1 MPGGIKISKPE
12 RLPKEDVSEPDLHSW
27 WNELLNYLNQDD
39 DFHLFKK
46 KGIYSSWTAAEI
58 DEDRITEIHADDEVD
73 KLNARRRQL
82 NNYLTIIAGCC
93 SKDQYMLVIRQAT
106 SLEWIWSELQII
118 YQHEHKGKQFLG
130 IVDINWDPDKDS
142 AISIYNSYRAKIM
155 ENLKPAGT
163 AIQWKNTVLKTQES
177 ISPTFEDHILLT
189 TLHLID
195 SRLPAK
201 IRELYGPRIENG
213 KFLMDLK
220 MDILT
225 NVSKILADM
234 NDGDSHINQM
244 TADNTNTYTAA
255 FMSNNTRGFQRGR
268 GRGRDR
274 GRDRYRNY
282 NNSRKQ
288 QDSATQFCRLC
299 HLSRQPTNV
308 TLSHEIGD
316 VNCPSLSARDKEG
329 LKSKLSINA
338 IQADDNDNDEDEVDE
353 EDAINKI
360 AELCGYNPGEI
371 KHSAISNTKG
381 KDTSI
386 HVIKPVP
393 SQILSVFQ
401 NDIPIH
407 MDLDS
412 GCWINSVK
420 LSFAKQ
426 MKWKIHPNGQLA
438 KIADGKT
445 VLKSAGEIHETFSR
459 NNWIVKFSAIVL
471 EDLHTDVIAGNNFFM
486 DNNVKQDIPKRNI
499 VVHNKYVVPET
510 NRNIALPTLPINS
523 IVEVSN
529 QTVIL
534 PNQVKTIK
542 VPHEDDKIV
551 FVEPSPGSNN
561 TWPHPQICT
570 VTNSQIEIANK
581 SAEPVIIKKQHLSVR
596 EILEKHDLKK
606 KVDYKISEIKINN
619 NGLEH
624 LNDIQTNRD
633 RLTNNQQLQLD
644 TLLHKHNKVFN
655 QDLSGGYN
663 HKSGPH
669 FCKLKFANQER
680 PSSKK
685 AICVQ
690 YNSQMNTLLQKVC
703 DELTDC
709 NVLGV
714 PQHENVDVQH
724 IMPCFLRKKQKAKD
738 KPLNEL
744 TTKDVRLVVNTCELS
759 KFMKSLPAKINKPQD
774 VYNKLAKWKYII
786 KTDMYQGFFQN
797 HMHRDAQRWCA
808 ILTPFGGMRFFKRGI
823 QGLINQS
830 EELDEMLANIFRTL
844 LTEGILAKQA
854 DDLFVGGETIQETLE
869 NFGKML
875 KVCDENNIKLSPS
888 KTIMFPVTVDIM
900 SWIWSQGGTLSPSPH
915 RKKALAKITEED
927 LKTVRDIR
935 SWVGLY
941 KTFIYHTP
949 NLTKIMDPFD
959 KLVGDKESKDLIVWN
974 DELRLKLQ
982 EAKDHVENISDV
994 YLPHP
999 DDQLIIITDGARTPP
1014 GVGFVLQAKNNKDE
1028 VRIVRF
1034 YSVKLKPHHLKW
1046 SPCEIEAV
1054 AFGTAIEA
1062 FYDIIKE
1069 SSKPVI
1075 ICPDSKPVCDATKL
1089 LQQGRFSLSP
1099 RIQTFLNNMG
1109 KISCEVQHVSGKTG
1123 HNKIADFQSR
1133 NTEPCHAEI
1142 CQLCN
1147 YVSHQSDTILDPRI
1161 GAIQE
1166 EIPYSNRQGWKSIQQ
1181 QDKACILAKNA
1192 LSTGQLISKK
1202 SGKVNTDARRI
1213 LNQAKVSKDDLLIVP
1228 RAINLSTEKHERIV
1242 VPSAYNQALLTQMH
1256 YKHEHPTKSQLKS
1269 LFDKYFFGLG
1279 INVILEKLYDEC
1291 SLCNSMKRLP
1301 KQENFTTTTNAAMPG
1316 THFVADVMRR
1326 SKQKVLV
1333 IRDQFSSYT
1342 LAQFIDTEN
1351 HQDLQNALIKMV
1363 TPIRANDSVIIRT
1376 DQATGFQKLKAN
1388 KSLED
1393 INISLELSDDYSKNG
1408 TAVVDKG
1415 IQELEREITI
1425 LHPKESPIDDIILSK
1440 ALMNLN
1446 DRLRRN
1452 GNLSAKNIL
1461 FARDEKLK
1469 ENLTIDDKIL
1479 AADQLQAR
1487 KTTKHK
1493 EPNVHDQ
1500 QCFSIGDSV
1509 MLKENPKK
1517 HNVRDKFLV
1526 TNVHQGKVSMQKITN
1541 HLVRNGQSQ
1550 LRSKQ
1555 YNVTNNKLFRV
1566 RSQYNYTKVKTL
1578 PKQRFQDYDP
1588 VHRAIDTSDD
1598 DYSSET
1604 GDDQNNDNNKEDMDQ
1619 TIIDTN
1625 VQTQSSE
1632 DDNQS
1637 IYNNDGYES
1646 AVDYDTA
1653 DEETERHSSTTERG
1667 EKQKFTEVWVTSK
1680 TTEKHKILNNLK
1692 QNIAATKIQ
1701 HWFRIN
1707 SHKKTLIKNRLRKK
1721 IKPPE
1726 IYRDELQNTTA
1737 DVCFSSHDERK
1748 IDSETEIS
1756 GEWDHHV
1763 SCIDLSDNMNE
1774 GFIASPLN
1782 LKFSFSEQNLNK
1794 VFDYDDVFPLQ
1805 SSPNPN
1811 TLDLRYSS
1819 LNFDPSRVYDLS
1831 NVLPLQPQIKE
1842 KTKNTRVQRIRHYFN
1857 RKFNLNRGGTPPKGL
1872 VNLQKKWGTLTSL
1885 LSKY

>member
-1 MPGGIKISKPE
+1 MKTVKMPGGIKISKPE

-46 KGIYSSWTAAEI
+46 KGIYSSWTAAEL
-58 DEDRITEIHADDEVD
+58 DEDRITVIHADDD
-73 KLNARRRQL
+73 ATKLNARIRQL

-118 YQHEHKGKQFLG
+118 YQHEHKGKQFLQ
-130 IVDINWDPDKDS
+130 IVDIQWNPDKDT
-142 AISIYNSYRAKIM
+142 AISVYNSYRAKIM

-163 AIQWKNTVLKTQES
+163 TVQWKNTVVKTQES

-201 IRELYGPRIENG
+201 VKDLYGPRIENG

-225 NVSKILADM
+225 NVSKMLTDI
-234 NDGDSHINQM
+234 NDEGDSHVNQI
-244 TADNTNTYTAA
+244 TCSNDTFTAA
-255 FMSNNTRGFQRGR
+255 YMSNSSRGFH
-268 GRGRDR
+268 RGRDR
-274 GRDRYRNY
+274 DRGRQRNF
-282 NNSRKQ
+282 NNSRRQ
-288 QDSATQFCRLC
+288 TDSGNQFCRLC
-299 HLSRQPTNV
+299 HLSRQPRNV

-316 VNCPSLSARDKEG
+316 INCPSLSERDKEG
-329 LKSKLSINA
+329 LKAKLSINA
-338 IQADDNDNDEDEVDE
+338 IQADDEDHEEDDEDEDSM
-353 EDAINKI
+353 NKI
-360 AELCGYNPGEI
+360 AELHGYNSGEI
-371 KHSAISNTKG
+371 KSSATNSTKL
-381 KDTSI
+381 DTSI

-401 NDIPIH
+401 NEIPIH

-420 LSFAKQ
+420 LSYAKK
-426 MKWKIHPNGQLA
+426 MHWKIHPNGQLA
-438 KIADGKT
+438 RIADGKT
-445 VLKSAGEIHETFSR
+445 ILKSAGEVHETFKR
-459 NNWIVKFSAIVL
+459 NSWNVKFSAIVL

-499 VVHNKYVVPET
+499 IVHNKYVVPET

-523 IVEVSN
+523 IVEITH

-534 PNQVKTIK
+534 PNQVKK
-542 VPHEDDKIV
+542 VVVPHEDDKV
-551 FVEPSPGSNN
+551 LFVEPTPGAN
-561 TWPHPQICT
+561 TNWPHPQICKVKNNT
-570 VTNSQIEIANK
+570 INITNQ
-581 SAEPVIIKKQHLSVR
+581 SADPIIVKKQHIAVR
-596 EILEKHDLKK
+596 EVVENHDIQHKP
-606 KVDYKISEIKINN
+606 DYKVNEITVNDN
-619 NGLEH
+619 NGLQH
-624 LNDIQTNRD
+624 LTEIQTNKE
-633 RLTNNQQLQLD
+633 RLTKSQQAQLED
-644 TLLHKHNKVFN
+644 ILNKHNRVFN
-655 QDLSGGYN
+655 QDLSRGYN

-703 DELTDC
+703 DELTEC
-709 NVLGV
+709 KVLGV
-714 PQHENVDVQH
+714 PQHENVDVQY

-759 KFMKSLPAKINKPQD
+759 KYMKSLPAKINKPQD
-774 VYNKLAKWKYII
+774 VYNKLARWKYII

-797 HMHRDAQRWCA
+797 HMHKDAQRWCA
-808 ILTPFGGMRFFKRGI
+808 ILTPFGGIRFFKRGI

-830 EELDEMLANIFRTL
+830 EELDELLANVFNPL
-844 LTEGILAKQA
+844 LTAGLLVKQA
-854 DDLFVGGETIQETLE
+854 DDLFVGGETIQEALD
-869 NFGKML
+869 NFGEML
-875 KVCDENNIKLSPS
+875 KVCDNNNIKLSPS
-888 KTIMFPVTVDIM
+888 KTVMFPISVDIM

-915 RKKALAKITEED
+915 RKKALAKITEDD

-935 SWVGLY
+935 SWTGLY

-959 KLVGDKESKDLIVWN
+959 KLVGDKESNDLIVWN

-999 DDQLIIITDGARTPP
+999 NDQLIIITDGARTPP
-1014 GVGFVLQAKNNKDE
+1014 GVGFVLQARNAANE
-1028 VRIVRF
+1028 VRTVRF

-1089 LQQGRFSLSP
+1089 LSQGKFSLSP

-1109 KISCEVQHVSGKTG
+1109 KIRCEVQHVSGKTG

-1133 NTEPCHAEI
+1133 NTEPCFAEI

-1147 YVSHQSDTILDPRI
+1147 YVNHQSDTILDPRVC
-1161 GAIQE
+1161 AIQE

-1181 QDKACILAKNA
+1181 QDKSCILAKTA

-1213 LNQAKVSKDDLLIVP
+1213 LTQAKIANDDLLIVP
-1228 RAINLSTEKHERIV
+1228 KAINFSTEKHERIV
-1242 VPSAYNQALLTQMH
+1242 VPSSYNQSLLTQMH

-1279 INVILEKLYDEC
+1279 INLILDKLYDEC
-1291 SLCNSMKRLP
+1291 SLCNSMKKLP
-1301 KQENFTTTTNAAMPG
+1301 KQEIFSTTTNATMPG

-1326 SKQKVLV
+1326 AKQKILV
-1333 IRDQFSSYT
+1333 IRDQFSSFT
-1342 LAQFIDTEN
+1342 LAQFIDSEN
-1351 HQDLQNALIKMV
+1351 HQDLQTAIIKMI
-1363 TPIRANDSVIIRT
+1363 TPIRANDTVVIRT
-1376 DQATGFQKLKAN
+1376 DQATGFQKLKSN
-1388 KSLED
+1388 KSLND
-1393 INISLELSDDYSKNG
+1393 VNVLLELSDDFSKNG

-1425 LHPKESPIDDIILSK
+1425 LHPKEAPIDDLILSK
-1440 ALMNLN
+1440 ALLNLN

-1461 FARDEKLK
+1461 FARDEKLQ
-1469 ENLTIDDKIL
+1469 ENLQIDDKIL
-1479 AADQLQAR
+1479 AENQLQAR
-1487 KTTKHK
+1487 TTNKHK
-1493 EPNVHDQ
+1493 ISNDEKLDKVVV
-1500 QCFSIGDSV
+1500 GDAV

-1526 TNVHQGKVSMQKITN
+1526 TNINQGKISMQKVTN
-1541 HLVRNGQSQ
+1541 HLTRTGQSQ
-1550 LRSKQ
+1550 IRSKQ
-1555 YNVTNNKLFRV
+1555 YCVPHSKLFRV
-1566 RSQYNYTKVKTL
+1566 KTQPNVL
-1578 PKQRFQDYDP
+1578 FRPKPVRQRIPKQEYDP
-1588 VHRAIDTSDD
+1588 VKRLLDTSDD
-1598 DYSSET
+1598 DWSATE
-1604 GDDQNNDNNKEDMDQ
+1604 DDNASTEDILDQ
-1619 TIIDTN
+1619 TIIECMNPPNNT
-1625 VQTQSSE
+1625 E
-1632 DDNQS
+1632 DDNLS
-1637 IYNNDGYES
+1637 IGDNDGYES
-1646 AVDYDTA
+1646 AVDYDTP
-1653 DEETERHSSTTERG
+1653 EEEEIG
-1667 EKQKFTEVWVTSK
+1667 EKPKHREVWVTSK
-1680 TTEKHKILNNLK
+1680 TTDKHRLLNNLK
-1692 QNIAATKIQ
+1692 QNFAATKIQ
-1701 HWFRIN
+1701 YWYRKNIQ
-1707 SHKKTLIKNRLRKK
+1707 KRTTIKNRLRKK
-1721 IKPPE
+1721 VKPPE
-1726 IYRDELQNTTA
+1726 IYRDNTEIQNITA
-1737 DVCFSSHDERK
+1737 DIGFSSHDERK
-1748 IDSETEIS
+1748 IDSDTELS
-1756 GEWDHHV
+1756 CEWDHHV
-1763 SCIDLSDNMNE
+1763 SCVDLSSTLND
-1774 GFIASPLN
+1774 GFIASPLD
-1782 LKFSFSEQNLNK
+1782 LKFSFSEQDLNR
-1794 VFDYDDVFPLQ
+1794 VYNFSDVFPLQ
-1805 SSPNPN
+1805 SSPNPDSIG
-1811 TLDLRYSS
+1811 LDLRYSS
-1819 LNFDPSRVYDLS
+1819 QDFNQNRVYNLT
-1831 NVLPLQPQIKE
+1831 NVLPLQPQIDEKE
-1842 KTKNTRVQRIRHYFN
+1842 KQTRVQKIRQYFN
-1857 RKFNLNRGGTPPKGL
+1857 RKLNLKRGGTPSKGL
-1872 VNLQKKWGTLTSL
+1872 VNLQKKWGTLTSI

>member
-46 KGIYSSWTAAEI
+46 KGIYSTWQAAEI
-58 DEDRITEIHADDEVD
+58 DEDRIVAVHSTDDAT
-73 KLNARRRQL
+73 KLNARIRQL

-106 SLEWIWSELQII
+106 SLDWIWSELQII

-130 IVDINWDPDKDS
+130 IVDINWNPDKDS

-163 AIQWKNTVLKTQES
+163 TIQWKNTVLKTQES

-195 SRLPAK
+195 SRLPGK
-201 IRELYGPRIENG
+201 VREIYGPRIENG

-234 NDGDSHINQM
+234 NDDNDAHVNQV
-244 TADNTNTYTAA
+244 TPQANDTFTAA
-255 FMSNNTRGFQRGR
+255 YMSNNSRGYQRGR

-274 GRDRYRNY
+274 YRN
-282 NNSRKQ
+282 NNSRTNQ
-288 QDSATQFCRLC
+288 ESATKFCRLC
-299 HLSRQPTNV
+299 HLSRQPRNV

-316 VNCPSLSARDKEG
+316 INCPSLSSRDKEG

-338 IQADDNDNDEDEVDE
+338 IQADDDDDEEVDE
-353 EDAINKI
+353 EDAMNMI
-360 AELCGYNPGEI
+360 AELHGYNPGEI
-371 KHSAISNTKG
+371 KHSNLINTKLE
-381 KDTSI
+381 DTSI

-401 NDIPIH
+401 NETPVH

-412 GCWINSVK
+412 GCWINSVR
-420 LSFAKQ
+420 LSYAKK

-438 KIADGKT
+438 RIADGKT
-445 VLKSAGEIHETFSR
+445 VLKSSGEIHETFSR
-459 NNWIVKFSAIVL
+459 NNWNVKFSAIVL

-486 DNNVKQDIPKRNI
+486 DNNIKQDIPKRNI
-499 VVHNKYVVPET
+499 IVHNKYVVPET

-523 IVEVSN
+523 IVEISH
-529 QTVIL
+529 QSVIL
-534 PNQVKTIK
+534 PKQVKTVE
-542 VPHEDDKIV
+542 VPHEDDTIV
-551 FVEPSPGSNN
+551 LVEPPPGAN
-561 TWPHPQICT
+561 TSWPHPQICT
-570 VTNSQIEIANK
+570 VKNSKIDITNQST
-581 SAEPVIIKKQHLSVR
+581 EPYLMKKQHVAIR
-596 EILEKHDLKK
+596 EVFENHDLKQK
-606 KVDYKISEIKINN
+606 LDYRINEVRVNN

-624 LNDIQTNRD
+624 LKDIQTNRD
-633 RLTNNQQLQLD
+633 RLNRNQQMQLD
-644 TLLHKHNKVFN
+644 DLLHKHNKVFN

-669 FCKLKFANQER
+669 LCKLKFANQER

-690 YNSQMNTLLQKVC
+690 YNSQMNSLLQKVC

-709 NVLGV
+709 NVLGI
-714 PQHENVDVQH
+714 PQHENVDVQY

-759 KFMKSLPAKINKPQD
+759 KYMKSLPAKINKPQD

-797 HMHRDAQRWCA
+797 HMHKDAQKWCA
-808 ILTPFGGMRFFKRGI
+808 ILTPFGGIRFFKRGI

-830 EELDEMLANIFRTL
+830 EELDELLANIFREL

-854 DDLFVGGETIQETLE
+854 DDLFVGGETIQDTLE
-869 NFGKML
+869 NFGRVMKL
-875 KVCDENNIKLSPS
+875 CDENNIKLSPS

-915 RKKALAKITEED
+915 RKKALAKITEDD

-935 SWVGLY
+935 SWIGLY

-959 KLVGDKESKDLIVWN
+959 RLVGDKESKDLIIWN
-974 DELRLKLQ
+974 DELRLRLQ
-982 EAKDHVENISDV
+982 EAKDHVEKISDV

-999 DDQLIIITDGARTPP
+999 NDQLIIITDGARTPP
-1014 GVGFVLQAKNNKDE
+1014 GVGFVLQARNDKDE

-1109 KISCEVQHVSGKTG
+1109 KISCDVQHVSGKTG

-1133 NTEPCHAEI
+1133 NTEQCNAEI

-1147 YVSHQSDTILDPRI
+1147 YVSHQSDTILDPRV

-1181 QDKACILAKNA
+1181 QDKACILAKTA

-1202 SGKVNTDARRI
+1202 PGKVNTDARRI
-1213 LNQAKVSKDDLLIVP
+1213 LNQAKVSKDDILIVQ
-1228 RAINLSTEKHERIV
+1228 RSINFSTEKHERIV

-1279 INVILEKLYDEC
+1279 INIILDKLYDEC

-1301 KQENFTTTTNAAMPG
+1301 KQEIFTTTTNASMPG

-1326 SKQKVLV
+1326 SKQKILV
-1333 IRDQFSSYT
+1333 IRDQFSSFT
-1342 LAQFIDTEN
+1342 LAQFIETEN
-1351 HQDLQNALIKMV
+1351 HQDLQNAIIKMI

-1376 DQATGFQKLKAN
+1376 DQATGFQKMKN
-1388 KSLED
+1388 IKSLED
-1393 INISLELSDDYSKNG
+1393 LKITLELSDDYSKNG

-1425 LHPKESPIDDIILSK
+1425 LHPKESPIDEITLSK
-1440 ALMNLN
+1440 ALLNLN

-1452 GNLSAKNIL
+1452 GNLSAENIL
-1461 FARDEKLK
+1461 FSRDEKLK
-1469 ENLTIDDKIL
+1469 ENLTINDKIL

-1487 KTTKHK
+1487 NTAKHK
-1493 EPNVHDQ
+1493 QLSVVNEQNFTV
-1500 QCFSIGDSV
+1500 GDSV
-1509 MLKENPKK
+1509 MLRENPKK

-1526 TNVHQGKVSMQKITN
+1526 TNVQQGKVSMQKVTN
-1541 HLVRNGQSQ
+1541 HLLRNGNSQ

-1555 YNVTNNKLFRV
+1555 YNVSNNKLFKLKNYHHI
-1566 RSQYNYTKVKTL
+1566 YNETKTQ
-1578 PKQRFQDYDP
+1578 PKEKYQEYDP
-1588 VHRAIDTSDD
+1588 VNRVNDTSEDD
-1598 DYSSET
+1598 FSEPE
-1604 GDDQNNDNNKEDMDQ
+1604 DDVDNTSNNLEIDMDQ
-1619 TIIDTN
+1619 TIVEGNI
-1625 VQTQSSE
+1625 QTVSSE
-1632 DDNQS
+1632 DDHQS
-1637 IYNNDGYES
+1637 IHDNDDYES
-1646 AVDYDTA
+1646 AVDYDTP
-1653 DEETERHSSTTERG
+1653 EEEAENALTVSKG
-1667 EKQKFTEVWVTSK
+1667 EKQKFTELWITSK
-1680 TTEKHKILNNLK
+1680 TTENHRILNNLK

-1701 HWFRIN
+1701 CWFRRN
-1707 SHKKTLIKNRLRKK
+1707 SQKRIGIKGRLRNKV
-1721 IKPPE
+1721 KPPE
-1726 IYRDELQNTTA
+1726 IYRDELLNTTA
-1737 DVCFSSHDERK
+1737 DIGLSSNDERK
-1748 IDSETEIS
+1748 IDSETELS
-1756 GEWDHHV
+1756 CDWDHHV
-1763 SCIDLSDNMNE
+1763 SCIDLSNNMNE
-1774 GFIASPLN
+1774 GFIASPLD
-1782 LKFSFSEQNLNK
+1782 LKFSFSEQDLNR
-1794 VFDYDDVFPLQ
+1794 VFDFDDVFPLH
-1805 SSPNPN
+1805 SSPHPN
-1811 TLDLRYSS
+1811 TLDLRLRSA
-1819 LNFDPSRVYDLS
+1819 NFDPNRVYDLS
-1831 NVLPLQPQIKE
+1831 NVLPIQQPIEERKR
-1842 KTKNTRVQRIRHYFN
+1842 KTRIQKISQYFN
-1857 RKFNLNRGGTPPKGL
+1857 RKFNLNRGGTPAKGI